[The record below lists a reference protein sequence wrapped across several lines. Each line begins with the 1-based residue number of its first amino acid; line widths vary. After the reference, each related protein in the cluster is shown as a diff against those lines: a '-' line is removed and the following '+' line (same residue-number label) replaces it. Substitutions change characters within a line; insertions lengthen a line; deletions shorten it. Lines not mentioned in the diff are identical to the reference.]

1 MCACVLTSFGRRCL
15 GTTSF
20 LSFFPNFFCCL
31 RLLHCHHRSVV
42 PPVFWI
48 PQRIGGLPARF
59 FFFFVLLFAVPHENM
74 FPQLPAS
81 FLPLS
86 TFMQTMN
93 IYLHIASA
101 PIPSSNLTDPTRR
114 GQRIFKRRD
123 DNLSKRGTRCFQT
136 DTLVSHKADWSNE
149 LFWVPTNQRILRSN
163 WKESTGWTHFFFF
176 DVTAENKGTDRP

>member
-1 MCACVLTSFGRRCL
+1 MRVCSRPSVDVALARPVFSLFSPIFFVASVCCTAIIVQ
-15 GTTSF
+15 SF
-20 LSFFPNFFCCL
+20 LQFFGFLSGSAGC
-31 RLLHCHHRSVV
+31 RLVS
-42 PPVFWI
+42 
-48 PQRIGGLPARF
+48 

-163 WKESTGWTHFFFF
+163 WKESTGWTHFFF
-176 DVTAENKGTDRP
+176 